1 MKTKK
6 PNPKNLD
13 DFIGS
18 GKADQYTSKT
28 AKRTNG
34 KPVGQQVK
42 PKKVTYYINKP
53 ELIKKLKQVGLDTD
67 RDLSDLASEAIEDL
81 VTKYAGK
88 TA

>member
-6 PNPKNLD
+6 PKSLD

-18 GKADQYTSKT
+18 GKADHHASTTASRHNSKT
-28 AKRTNG
+28 
-34 KPVGQQVK
+34 VSQQIK
-42 PKKVTYYINKP
+42 PKKVTYYIKDP
-53 ELIKKLKQVGLDTD
+53 ELIKKLKQVGLDND

-81 VTKYAGK
+81 VTKYTSK

>member
-6 PNPKNLD
+6 PNLD
-13 DFIGS
+13 EFISS

-28 AKRTNG
+28 TKRTNG
-34 KPVGQQVK
+34 KPADQQVK

-53 ELIKKLKQVGLDTD
+53 ELIKQLKQVGLNTD
-67 RDLSDLASEAIEDL
+67 RDLSDLVSEAIEDL

>member
-6 PNPKNLD
+6 PNLD

-18 GKADQYTSKT
+18 GKADQHTSKT
-28 AKRTNG
+28 AKLKSS
-34 KPVGQQVK
+34 KPTEKQVK
-42 PKKVTYYINKP
+42 PKKVTYYIKNP
-53 ELIKKLKQVGLDTD
+53 DIIKRLKQIGLDTE

-81 VTKYAGK
+81 VKKYNSK

>member
-6 PNPKNLD
+6 PGNLE

-18 GKADQYTSKT
+18 GKADQHTSKT

-34 KPVGQQVK
+34 KTVSPQIK